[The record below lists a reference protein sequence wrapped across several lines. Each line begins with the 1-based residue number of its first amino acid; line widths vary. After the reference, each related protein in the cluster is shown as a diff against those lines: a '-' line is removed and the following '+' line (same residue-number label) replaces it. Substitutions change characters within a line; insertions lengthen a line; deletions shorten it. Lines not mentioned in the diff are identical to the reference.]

1 MNSFPS
7 VIAFICLEVFP
18 ATANTHLY
26 SLCFCRILYDVNK
39 IPNILLQAKTI
50 QMCICGGSENFKT
63 DESNNGRET
72 IHH

>member
-1 MNSFPS
+1 ME
-7 VIAFICLEVFP
+7 VQCKIAFVEYCM
-18 ATANTHLY
+18 TYT
-26 SLCFCRILYDVNK
+26 K

-50 QMCICGGSENFKT
+50 QMCICGGRENFKT